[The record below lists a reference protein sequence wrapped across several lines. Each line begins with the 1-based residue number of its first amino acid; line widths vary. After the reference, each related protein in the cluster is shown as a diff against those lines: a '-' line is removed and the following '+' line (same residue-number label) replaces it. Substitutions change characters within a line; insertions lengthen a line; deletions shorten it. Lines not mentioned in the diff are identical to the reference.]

1 LLVALLALALTTP
14 SAVIPGAAPVNAP
27 VTAAAL
33 VHHAAPRH
41 HRAHHRHH
49 RLTIPHAGAWACIHS
64 HEASTWNI
72 ANPPYYGGLQ
82 MDLSFQQAY
91 GSRYLRT
98 EGTANRW
105 TPAQQMLAAEHAW
118 RTRGFSPWTNT
129 ARMCGLPA

>member
-1 LLVALLALALTTP
+1 LLVALLALALTSPT
-14 SAVIPGAAPVNAP
+14 AFVPGAAPANAP
-27 VTAAAL
+27 VIAAP

-41 HRAHHRHH
+41 HRPHHRIQV
-49 RLTIPHAGAWACIHS
+49 IPHLRDWACIHS
-64 HEASTWNI
+64 YEASSWSV

-91 GSRYLRT
+91 GSLYLRT

-105 TPAQQMLAAEHAW
+105 TPAQQMITAERAW
-118 RTRGFSPWTNT
+118 RARGFSPWPNT